1 MSPWSWRMKRYE
13 EIVVFWPRSQSI
25 HRSSSCRRMRRCY
38 VTLPNASR
46 RKSWHLTSR
55 RKKIARELF
64 SEWTFQTFL
73 TLGKYLDPIWDL
85 WRNPESRKCHLER
98 LHFSNRVSVVQAMDQ
113 KGAMSK
119 EIVDAMFEQGLMG
132 IEARW
137 GLKIAQSANYY
148 NSPQIPMF
156 LFWKKMLQ
164 QTWISEGPCWHGW
177 CRPGLYCCL
186 FGHWRSGQSRSI
198 RLSPH
203 GRVNFCPSFWC
214 LETLQSSLTRSH
226 FSRAGAAP
234 QYM

>member
-38 VTLPNASR
+38 VTLPNASP

-55 RKKIARELF
+55 RKKSPESCFLNEF
-64 SEWTFQTFL
+64 SKHFWPHWEN
-73 TLGKYLDPIWDL
+73 IWIRFEIFVNST

-113 KGAMSK
+113 KGAMNK

-137 GLKIAQSANYY
+137 GSQIAQSANYY
-148 NSPQIPMF
+148 NSPEIPMF
-156 LFWKKMLQ
+156 LLLWKMLPTNMLQ

-203 GRVNFCPSFWC
+203 GPVNSVRRFDV
-214 LETLQSSLTRSH
+214 
-226 FSRAGAAP
+226 
-234 QYM
+234 